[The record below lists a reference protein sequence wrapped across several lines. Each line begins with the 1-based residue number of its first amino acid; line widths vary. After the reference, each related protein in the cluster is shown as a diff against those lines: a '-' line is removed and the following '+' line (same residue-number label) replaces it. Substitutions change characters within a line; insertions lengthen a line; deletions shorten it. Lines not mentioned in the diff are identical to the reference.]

1 MLGLAMFQ
9 NDLSGDQLLLQ
20 RLAFVVA
27 AAILSWLLASRVRL
41 YALDRLL
48 DIPNER
54 SSHKSP
60 TPRGGG
66 LAIAVTAL
74 GGIIV
79 AAMLGWI
86 DWNLAIALSGGGAM
100 IATVGFVDDHKSLS
114 ALTRFA
120 VQFLSAAWGLYWFGG
135 LPSLSVGSSTLELGL
150 VGTGLGIVGIV
161 WAINLYNFVDGI
173 DGLAAGEAITT
184 GVIGGV
190 ILLAMGQPGLATVS
204 LLIAAASAGFLP
216 LNWAP
221 AKLFMGDVGSGMLG
235 YLFAVLAIA
244 SENAGAVPLLIW
256 VLLLGAFVFD
266 ATVTL
271 CRRIAHGEK
280 WYHAHH
286 SHAYQRMVQAGRSH
300 AQVSATVLLINLIL
314 AILAVVAWLRPTL
327 FLIAIGAGAVL
338 LSIIYLTVEKIRPM
352 HQPSRG

>member
-1 MLGLAMFQ
+1 MSERIIFI
-9 NDLSGDQLLLQ
+9 
-20 RLAFVVA
+20 VA

-54 SSHKSP
+54 SSHSSP

-66 LAIAVTAL
+66 LAIAFTAL
-74 GGIIV
+74 GGIIL
-79 AAMLGWI
+79 AAMWKWI
-86 DWNLAIALSGGGAM
+86 DWNLAIALTGGGSM
-100 IATVGFVDDHKSLS
+100 IAVVGWIDDHRDLP
-114 ALTRFA
+114 ALVRFA
-120 VQFLSAAWGLYWFGG
+120 VQFLSAAWAMFWLGG
-135 LPSLSVGSSTLELGL
+135 LPALTVGSTQVS
-150 VGTGLGIVGIV
+150 LGIAGIPLGVIGIV

-173 DGLAAGEAITT
+173 DGLAAGEAVTT
-184 GVIGGV
+184 GMIGGL
-190 ILLAMGQPGLATVS
+190 ILLAMGHYGLAMVS
-204 LLIAAASAGFLP
+204 LLIAAANAGFLP

-271 CRRIAHGEK
+271 CRRIAHGER

-300 AQVSATVLLINLIL
+300 AQVSSMIL
-314 AILAVVAWLRPTL
+314 AINFVLAALAIVAWLRPT
-327 FLIAIGAGAVL
+327 FFMVAIGAGALL
-338 LSIIYLTVEKIRPM
+338 LSIIYLSVERIRPM
-352 HQPSRG
+352 HARARS

>member
-1 MLGLAMFQ
+1 MVQDTFAGNELVAERVVFI
-9 NDLSGDQLLLQ
+9 
-20 RLAFVVA
+20 VA
-27 AAILSWLLASRVRL
+27 AGIVSWLLASRVRL

-54 SSHKSP
+54 SSHSSP

-74 GGIIV
+74 GGIVI

-86 DWNLAIALSGGGAM
+86 DWDLAIALSGGGAM
-100 IATVGFVDDHKSLS
+100 IATVGWVDDHRDLS

-120 VQFLSAAWGLYWFGG
+120 VQFISAGWAMFWIGG
-135 LPSLSVGSSTLELGL
+135 LPSLSVGFASVNLGL
-150 VGTGLGIVGIV
+150 VGTVLGVIGIV

-173 DGLAAGEAITT
+173 DGLAAGEAIST
-184 GVIGGV
+184 GVIGGM
-190 ILLAMGQPGLATVS
+190 ILVATGHVGLAMVS
-204 LLIAAASAGFLP
+204 FVIAAASAGFLP

-271 CRRIAHGEK
+271 CRRIAHGER

-300 AQVSATVLLINLIL
+300 AQVSTTILIINLALAVL
-314 AILAVVAWLRPTL
+314 AIVAWLRPTF

-338 LSIIYLTVEKIRPM
+338 LSVIYLSVERIKPM
-352 HQPSRG
+352 HAQSRG

>member
-1 MLGLAMFQ
+1 MSERIIFI
-9 NDLSGDQLLLQ
+9 
-20 RLAFVVA
+20 VA

-54 SSHKSP
+54 SSHSSP

-66 LAIAVTAL
+66 LAIAFTAL
-74 GGIIV
+74 GGIIL
-79 AAMLGWI
+79 AAMWKWI
-86 DWNLAIALSGGGAM
+86 DWNLAIALTGGGSM
-100 IATVGFVDDHKSLS
+100 IAVVGWIDDHRDLP
-114 ALTRFA
+114 ALVRFA
-120 VQFLSAAWGLYWFGG
+120 VQFLSAAWAMFWLGG
-135 LPSLSVGSSTLELGL
+135 LPALTVGSTQLS
-150 VGTGLGIVGIV
+150 LGIAGIPLGVIGIV

-173 DGLAAGEAITT
+173 DGLAAGEAVTT
-184 GVIGGV
+184 GMIGGL
-190 ILLAMGQPGLATVS
+190 ILLAMGHYGLAMVS
-204 LLIAAASAGFLP
+204 LLIAAANAGFLP

-271 CRRIAHGEK
+271 CRRIAHGER

-300 AQVSATVLLINLIL
+300 AQVSSMIL
-314 AILAVVAWLRPTL
+314 AINFVLAALAIVAWLRPT
-327 FLIAIGAGAVL
+327 FFMVAIGAGALL
-338 LSIIYLTVEKIRPM
+338 LSIIYLSVERIKPM
-352 HQPSRG
+352 HARARG

>member
-1 MLGLAMFQ
+1 MTIKLAT
-9 NDLSGDQLLLQ
+9 LL
-20 RLAFVVA
+20 VA

-54 SSHKSP
+54 SSHSVP

-66 LAIAVTAL
+66 LAIAVTAV
-74 GGIIV
+74 GGIILS
-79 AAMLGWI
+79 AMLHWVDRNI
-86 DWNLAIALSGGGAM
+86 AIALVGGGVM
-100 IATVGFVDDHKSLS
+100 IATVGWVDDHRSLS

-120 VQFLSAAWGLYWFGG
+120 VQFLSAGWAMYWLGG
-135 LPSLSVGSSTLELGL
+135 LPSLSLGSGTLHLGV
-150 VGTGLGIVGIV
+150 VGTVLGIIGIV

-184 GVIGGV
+184 GVIGGL
-190 ILLAMGQPGLATVS
+190 ILLAMGQTGLATVS
-204 LLIAAASAGFLP
+204 LIVAAANAGFLP

-221 AKLFMGDVGSGMLG
+221 ARLFMGDVGSGMLG

-244 SENAGAVPLLIW
+244 SENSGAVPLLLW

-271 CRRIAHGEK
+271 CRRIAHGHR
-280 WYHAHH
+280 WHHAHH
-286 SHAYQRMVQAGRSH
+286 SHAYQRMVQAGKSH
-300 AQVSATVLLINLIL
+300 AQVSSTILVINLIL
-314 AILAVVAWLRPTL
+314 ALLAIVAWLHPAL
-327 FLIAIGAGAVL
+327 FLMALGAGAVL
-338 LSIIYLTVEKIRPM
+338 LSIIYLSVERISPM
-352 HQPSRG
+352 HAPSHSRG

>member
-1 MLGLAMFQ
+1 MVQETIA
-9 NDLSGDQLLLQ
+9 GDRLLIEQLVFL
-20 RLAFVVA
+20 VA

-54 SSHKSP
+54 SSHSSP

-74 GGIIV
+74 GGIII
-79 AAMLGWI
+79 AAILGWI
-86 DWNLAIALSGGGAM
+86 DWDLAIALAGGGGM
-100 IATVGFVDDHKSLS
+100 IATVGWVDDHRDLP

-120 VQFLSAAWGLYWFGG
+120 VQFLSAGWAMFWVGG
-135 LPSLSVGSSTLELGL
+135 LPSLS
-150 VGTGLGIVGIV
+150 LGIFSVNMGLIGTVLGIIGIV

-173 DGLAAGEAITT
+173 DGLAAGEAIST
-184 GVIGGV
+184 GVIGGL
-190 ILLAMGQPGLATVS
+190 ILLAMGQIGLAMVS
-204 LLIAAASAGFLP
+204 FLIAAASAGFLP

-235 YLFAVLAIA
+235 YLFAVLAVA

-271 CRRIAHGEK
+271 CRRIAHGER

-300 AQVSATVLLINLIL
+300 AQVSTTILIINLALAVL
-314 AILAVVAWLRPTL
+314 AIVAWLRPTF

-338 LSIIYLTVEKIRPM
+338 LSIIYLSVERIRPM
-352 HQPSRG
+352 HAQSRG

>member
-1 MLGLAMFQ
+1 MVQGAFA
-9 NDLSGDQLLLQ
+9 GDRLVIEQLV
-20 RLAFVVA
+20 FIVA

-54 SSHKSP
+54 SSHSSP

-74 GGIIV
+74 GGIII

-86 DWNLAIALSGGGAM
+86 DWDLAIALSGGGAM
-100 IATVGFVDDHKSLS
+100 IATSGWVDDHRDLP

-120 VQFLSAAWGLYWFGG
+120 VQFLSAGWAMVWLGG
-135 LPSLSVGSSTLELGL
+135 LPSLSVGVLSIQLGL
-150 VGTGLGIVGIV
+150 VGTVLGIVGIV

-173 DGLAAGEAITT
+173 DGLAAGEAIST
-184 GVIGGV
+184 GVIGGL
-190 ILLAMGQPGLATVS
+190 ILVAMGHVGLAMVS
-204 LLIAAASAGFLP
+204 FLIAAASAGFLP

-271 CRRIAHGEK
+271 CRRIAHGER

-300 AQVSATVLLINLIL
+300 AQVSSTILVINLALAVL
-314 AILAVVAWLRPTL
+314 AIVAWLRPTF

-338 LSIIYLTVEKIRPM
+338 LSIIYLSVERIRPM
-352 HQPSRG
+352 HAQSRG

>member
-1 MLGLAMFQ
+1 M
-9 NDLSGDQLLLQ
+9 SQ
-20 RLAFVVA
+20 RVVFVIA

-66 LAIAVTAL
+66 LAIAVTVL
-74 GGIIV
+74 GGIIL
-79 AAMLGWI
+79 AAMWRWI
-86 DWNLAIALSGGGAM
+86 SWDLAIALSGGGTM
-100 IATVGFVDDHKSLS
+100 IAAVGWIDDHRSLP

-120 VQFLSAAWGLYWFGG
+120 VQFLSAGWAMYWLGG
-135 LPSLSVGSSTLELGL
+135 LRSLSVGFTELQLGI
-150 VGTGLGIVGIV
+150 VGTILGIVGIV

-173 DGLAAGEAITT
+173 DGLAAGEAIST
-184 GVIGGV
+184 GVIGG
-190 ILLAMGQPGLATVS
+190 LLLLKTGSPGLAMVAF
-204 LLIAAASAGFLP
+204 LIAAANAGFLP

-221 AKLFMGDVGSGMLG
+221 AKLFMGDVGSGLLG
-235 YLFAVLAIA
+235 YLFAVLAVA
-244 SENAGAVPLLIW
+244 SENVGAVPLLLW

-271 CRRIAHGEK
+271 CRRIAHGER

-286 SHAYQRMVQAGRSH
+286 SHAYQRMVQAGSSH
-300 AQVSATVLLINLIL
+300 ATVSSMIL
-314 AILAVVAWLRPTL
+314 AINVVLAALAIVAWLRPTL
-327 FLIAIGAGAVL
+327 FLVAMGAGAIL
-338 LSIIYLTVEKIRPM
+338 LSIIYISVERIRPM
-352 HQPSRG
+352 HAHSRG

>member
-1 MLGLAMFQ
+1 MVQDTFAGNELVAERVVFI
-9 NDLSGDQLLLQ
+9 
-20 RLAFVVA
+20 VA
-27 AAILSWLLASRVRL
+27 AGIVSWLLASRVRL

-54 SSHKSP
+54 SSHSSP

-74 GGIIV
+74 GGIVI
-79 AAMLGWI
+79 AAIFGWI
-86 DWNLAIALSGGGAM
+86 DWDLAIALSGGGAM
-100 IATVGFVDDHKSLS
+100 IATVGWVDDHRDLP

-120 VQFLSAAWGLYWFGG
+120 VQFISAGWAMFWIGG
-135 LPSLSVGSSTLELGL
+135 LPSLSVGFASVNLGL
-150 VGTGLGIVGIV
+150 IGTVLGVIGIV

-173 DGLAAGEAITT
+173 DGLAAGEAIST
-184 GVIGGV
+184 GVIGGM
-190 ILLAMGQPGLATVS
+190 ILVAMGHVGLAMVS
-204 LLIAAASAGFLP
+204 FVIAAASAGFLP

-244 SENAGAVPLLIW
+244 SENVGAVPLLIW

-271 CRRIAHGEK
+271 CRRIAHGER

-300 AQVSATVLLINLIL
+300 AQVSTTILIINLALAVL
-314 AILAVVAWLRPTL
+314 AIVAWLRPTF

-338 LSIIYLTVEKIRPM
+338 LSVIYLSVERIKPM
-352 HQPSRG
+352 HAQSRG

>member
-1 MLGLAMFQ
+1 MLEGAGLIV
-9 NDLSGDQLLLQ
+9 G
-20 RLAFVVA
+20 

-54 SSHKSP
+54 SSHSVP

-66 LAIAVTAL
+66 LAIAFTVL
-74 GGIIV
+74 GGV
-79 AAMLGWI
+79 LLAAARGWI
-86 DWNLAIALSGGGAM
+86 AWDLALALSGGGTM
-100 IATVGFVDDHKSLS
+100 IAAVGWIDDHRDLS

-120 VQFLSAAWGLYWFGG
+120 VQFFAAAWAMFWLGG
-135 LPSLSVGSSTLELGL
+135 LPALSIGFGEIN
-150 VGTGLGIVGIV
+150 LGIAGTVLGVIGIV

-173 DGLAAGEAITT
+173 DGLAAGEAIST
-184 GVIGGV
+184 GVIGGL
-190 ILLAMGQPGLATVS
+190 ILLAMGHNGLAIVA

-235 YLFAVLAIA
+235 YLFAVLSIA
-244 SENAGAVPLLIW
+244 SENAGAIPLLIW

-271 CRRIAHGEK
+271 CRRIANGER

-300 AQVSATVLLINLIL
+300 AMVSSMILLINLAL
-314 AILAVVAWLRPTL
+314 AILAVVAWLRPTF
-327 FLIAIGAGAVL
+327 FLISIAAGAIL
-338 LSIIYLTVEKIRPM
+338 LSIIYLTVERIRPM
-352 HQPSRG
+352 HAHSRG

>member
-1 MLGLAMFQ
+1 MTVERAVFLI
-9 NDLSGDQLLLQ
+9 
-20 RLAFVVA
+20 A
-27 AAILSWLLASRVRL
+27 AVILSWLLASRVRL

-54 SSHKSP
+54 SSHSAP

-66 LAIAVTAL
+66 LAIAFTAL
-74 GGIIV
+74 GGIVI
-79 AAMLGWI
+79 AAMLQWI
-86 DWNLAIALSGGGAM
+86 DSNLAIALVGGGAL
-100 IATVGFVDDHKSLS
+100 IAAVGWVDDHRSLS

-120 VQFLSAAWGLYWFGG
+120 VQFFCAGWAMFWLGG
-135 LPSLSVGSSTLELGL
+135 LPSLSIGSASLHLGPA
-150 VGTGLGIVGIV
+150 GIALGVIGIV

-173 DGLAAGEAITT
+173 DGLAAGEAIST
-184 GVIGGV
+184 GVIGGL
-190 ILLAMGQPGLATVS
+190 ILLAMGQTGLATVS
-204 LLIAAASAGFLP
+204 LLVAAASAGFLP

-221 AKLFMGDVGSGMLG
+221 ARIFMGDVGSGMLG

-244 SENAGAVPLLIW
+244 SENSGAVPLLLW

-271 CRRIAHGEK
+271 CRRIAHGER

-300 AQVSATVLLINLIL
+300 AQVSTTILFINLIL
-314 AILAVVAWLRPTL
+314 AILAIVAWLRPAL
-327 FLIAIGAGAVL
+327 FLMAIGAGAVL
-338 LSIIYLTVEKIRPM
+338 LSVIYLSVERIKPM
-352 HQPSRG
+352 HAHSHSRG

>member
-1 MLGLAMFQ
+1 MLG
-9 NDLSGDQLLLQ
+9 
-20 RLAFVVA
+20 V
-27 AAILSWLLASRVRL
+27 
-41 YALDRLL
+41 
-48 DIPNER
+48 
-54 SSHKSP
+54 
-60 TPRGGG
+60 
-66 LAIAVTAL
+66 
-74 GGIIV
+74 
-79 AAMLGWI
+79 
-86 DWNLAIALSGGGAM
+86 
-100 IATVGFVDDHKSLS
+100 
-114 ALTRFA
+114 
-120 VQFLSAAWGLYWFGG
+120 
-135 LPSLSVGSSTLELGL
+135 
-150 VGTGLGIVGIV
+150 VGIV

-173 DGLAAGEAITT
+173 DGLAAGEAVTT
-184 GVIGGV
+184 GVIGGL
-190 ILLAMGQPGLATVS
+190 ILLAMNQVGLAMVS

-271 CRRIAHGEK
+271 CRRIMHGEK

-300 AQVSATVLLINLIL
+300 AQVSATVLLINLVLALL
-314 AILAVVAWLRPTL
+314 AIVAWLRPTF

-338 LSIIYLTVEKIRPM
+338 LSIIYLTVERIRPM

>member
-1 MLGLAMFQ
+1 MTVERGVFLI
-9 NDLSGDQLLLQ
+9 
-20 RLAFVVA
+20 A

-54 SSHKSP
+54 SSHSAP

-66 LAIAVTAL
+66 LAIAFTAL
-74 GGIIV
+74 GGIVI
-79 AAMLGWI
+79 ASMLQWI
-86 DWNLAIALSGGGAM
+86 DTNLAVALVGGGAL
-100 IATVGFVDDHKSLS
+100 IATVGWVDDHRSLP

-120 VQFLSAAWGLYWFGG
+120 VQFFCAGWAMFWLGG
-135 LPSLSVGSSTLELGL
+135 LPALSIGSASLRLGPVGMVLG
-150 VGTGLGIVGIV
+150 VIGIV

-173 DGLAAGEAITT
+173 DGLAAGEAIST
-184 GVIGGV
+184 GVIGGL
-190 ILLAMGQPGLATVS
+190 ILLAMGQTGLATVS
-204 LLIAAASAGFLP
+204 LLIAAANAGFLP

-221 AKLFMGDVGSGMLG
+221 ARLFMGDVGSGMLG

-244 SENAGAVPLLIW
+244 SENSRAVPLLLW

-271 CRRIAHGEK
+271 CRRIAHGER

-300 AQVSATVLLINLIL
+300 AQVSTTILLINLIL
-314 AILAVVAWLRPTL
+314 AILAIIAWLRPAL
-327 FLIAIGAGAVL
+327 FLMAIGAGTVL
-338 LSIIYLTVEKIRPM
+338 LSVIYLSVERVKPM
-352 HQPSRG
+352 HAHSHSRG

>member
-1 MLGLAMFQ
+1 MTVERAVFLI
-9 NDLSGDQLLLQ
+9 
-20 RLAFVVA
+20 A

-54 SSHKSP
+54 SSHSAP

-66 LAIAVTAL
+66 LAIAFTAL
-74 GGIIV
+74 GGIVI
-79 AAMLGWI
+79 AAMLQWI
-86 DWNLAIALSGGGAM
+86 DSNLAIALVGGGAL
-100 IATVGFVDDHKSLS
+100 IAAVGWVDDHRSLS

-120 VQFLSAAWGLYWFGG
+120 VQFFCAGWAMFWLGG
-135 LPSLSVGSSTLELGL
+135 LPSLSIGSASLNLGPA
-150 VGTGLGIVGIV
+150 GIVLGVIGIV

-173 DGLAAGEAITT
+173 DGLAAGEAIST
-184 GVIGGV
+184 GVIGGL
-190 ILLAMGQPGLATVS
+190 ILLAMGQTGLAIVS

-221 AKLFMGDVGSGMLG
+221 ARLFMGDVGSGMLG

-244 SENAGAVPLLIW
+244 SENSGAVPLLLW

-271 CRRIAHGEK
+271 CRRIAHGER

-300 AQVSATVLLINLIL
+300 AQVSTTILLINLVL
-314 AILAVVAWLRPTL
+314 AILAIVAWLRPAL
-327 FLIAIGAGAVL
+327 FLMAIGAGAVM
-338 LSIIYLTVEKIRPM
+338 LSVIYLSVERIKPM
-352 HQPSRG
+352 HAHSRG

>member
-1 MLGLAMFQ
+1 MVHIPFADDKLV
-9 NDLSGDQLLLQ
+9 LQ
-20 RLAFVVA
+20 RLVFLVA

-54 SSHKSP
+54 SSHSAP

-74 GGIIV
+74 GGIII
-79 AAMLGWI
+79 AAMLHWI
-86 DWNLAIALSGGGAM
+86 EWDLAIALAGGGTM
-100 IATVGFVDDHKSLS
+100 IATVGWIDDHRDLP

-120 VQFLSAAWGLYWFGG
+120 VQFMSAAWGLFWVGG
-135 LPSLSVGSSTLELGL
+135 LPSLSVGFASVPLGL
-150 VGTGLGIVGIV
+150 VGTILGVVGIV

-173 DGLAAGEAITT
+173 DGLAAGEAIST
-184 GVIGGV
+184 GVIGGL
-190 ILLAMGQPGLATVS
+190 ILIAMGQTGLAMVS
-204 LLIAAASAGFLP
+204 FLIAAANAGFLP

-271 CRRIAHGEK
+271 CRRIAHGER

-300 AQVSATVLLINLIL
+300 AQVSATILIINLALAVL
-314 AILAVVAWLRPTL
+314 AIVAWLRPTF
-327 FLIAIGAGAVL
+327 FLIAFGAGAVL
-338 LSIIYLTVEKIRPM
+338 LSIIYLSVERIRPM
-352 HQPSRG
+352 HAQSRG

>member
-1 MLGLAMFQ
+1 MIEGLGFIL
-9 NDLSGDQLLLQ
+9 G
-20 RLAFVVA
+20 

-54 SSHKSP
+54 SSHSSP

-66 LAIAVTAL
+66 LAIAVTVL
-74 GGIIV
+74 GGLIL
-79 AAMLGWI
+79 AAVLGWI
-86 DWNLAIALSGGGAM
+86 DWDLALALTGGGSM
-100 IATVGFVDDHKSLS
+100 IAAVGWIDDHKSLS

-120 VQFLSAAWGLYWFGG
+120 VQFLSAGWAMFWVGG
-135 LPSLSVGSSTLELGL
+135 LPTLSLGAATLNLGL
-150 VGTGLGIVGIV
+150 FGTVIGVVGIV

-184 GVIGGV
+184 GVIGGL
-190 ILLAMGQPGLATVS
+190 ILLAMGHYGLAMVA
-204 LLIAAASAGFLP
+204 LLIAAANAGFLP

-235 YLFAVLAIA
+235 YLFAVLAVA

-271 CRRIAHGEK
+271 CRRIMHGER

-300 AQVSATVLLINLIL
+300 AQVSSMILLINLVL
-314 AILAVVAWLRPTL
+314 AILAIVAWLRPTF
-327 FLIAIGAGAVL
+327 FLISIGAGALL
-338 LSIIYLTVEKIRPM
+338 LSIIYISVERIRPM
-352 HQPSRG
+352 HAHSRG

>member
-1 MLGLAMFQ
+1 MSERAIFI
-9 NDLSGDQLLLQ
+9 
-20 RLAFVVA
+20 VA

-54 SSHKSP
+54 SSHSVP

-66 LAIAVTAL
+66 LAIAFTAL
-74 GGIIV
+74 GGIIL
-79 AAMLGWI
+79 AAMWRWI
-86 DWNLAIALSGGGAM
+86 DWNLATALAGGGFM
-100 IATVGFVDDHKSLS
+100 IAAVGWIDDHRDLP
-114 ALTRFA
+114 ALVRFA
-120 VQFLSAAWGLYWFGG
+120 VQFLSAGWAMFWLGG
-135 LPSLSVGSSTLELGL
+135 LPALTLGSTQLS
-150 VGTGLGIVGIV
+150 LGIAGIPLGVIGIV

-173 DGLAAGEAITT
+173 DGLAAGEAVTT
-184 GVIGGV
+184 GIIGGL
-190 ILLAMGQPGLATVS
+190 ILLAMGHYGLAMVS
-204 LLIAAASAGFLP
+204 LLIAAANAGFLP

-271 CRRIAHGEK
+271 CRRVAHGER

-300 AQVSATVLLINLIL
+300 AQVSSM
-314 AILAVVAWLRPTL
+314 ILAVNFVLAALAIVAWLRPT
-327 FLIAIGAGAVL
+327 FFMVAIGAGALL
-338 LSIIYLTVEKIRPM
+338 LSILYLSVERIRPM
-352 HQPSRG
+352 HARARS

>member
-1 MLGLAMFQ
+1 MIERIVFI
-9 NDLSGDQLLLQ
+9 
-20 RLAFVVA
+20 VA

-54 SSHKSP
+54 SSHSSP

-74 GGIIV
+74 GGIML
-79 AAMLGWI
+79 AAMWRWI
-86 DWNLAIALSGGGAM
+86 SWDLAIALSGGGAM
-100 IATVGFVDDHKSLS
+100 IAAVGWIDDHRDLP

-120 VQFLSAAWGLYWFGG
+120 VQFISAGWAMYWLGG
-135 LPSLSVGSSTLELGL
+135 LNSLSVGFADVHLGI
-150 VGTGLGIVGIV
+150 VGTVLGVVGIV

-173 DGLAAGEAITT
+173 DGLAAGEAIST
-184 GVIGGV
+184 GVIGG
-190 ILLAMGQPGLATVS
+190 LLLLKTGNAGLAMVAF
-204 LLIAAASAGFLP
+204 LIAAANAGFLP

-221 AKLFMGDVGSGMLG
+221 AKLFMGDVGSGLLG
-235 YLFAVLAIA
+235 YLFAVLAVA
-244 SENAGAVPLLIW
+244 SENVRAVPLLLW

-271 CRRIAHGEK
+271 CRRIAHGER

-300 AQVSATVLLINLIL
+300 ATVSSMIL
-314 AILAVVAWLRPTL
+314 AINVLLAGLAIVAWLRPTL
-327 FLIAIGAGAVL
+327 FLVSIAAGAIL
-338 LSIIYLTVEKIRPM
+338 LSIIYLSVERIRPM
-352 HQPSRG
+352 HAPTRG

>member
-1 MLGLAMFQ
+1 LTIQLATF
-9 NDLSGDQLLLQ
+9 LI
-20 RLAFVVA
+20 A

-48 DIPNER
+48 DVPNER
-54 SSHKSP
+54 SSHSVP

-74 GGIIV
+74 GGIV
-79 AAMLGWI
+79 LAAVLHWI
-86 DWNLAIALSGGGAM
+86 DWNLAIALVGGGTM
-100 IATVGFVDDHKSLS
+100 IAAIGWIDDHRSLS

-120 VQFLSAAWGLYWFGG
+120 VQFTSAGWAIYWLGG
-135 LPSLSVGSSTLELGL
+135 LPSLSVGSATLHIGI
-150 VGTGLGIVGIV
+150 VGSILGIIGIV

-173 DGLAAGEAITT
+173 DGLAAGEAIST
-184 GVIGGV
+184 GVIGGL
-190 ILLAMGQPGLATVS
+190 ILLAMGQKGLATVS
-204 LLIAAASAGFLP
+204 LIIAAANAGFLP

-221 AKLFMGDVGSGMLG
+221 ARLFMGDVGSGMLG

-244 SENAGAVPLLIW
+244 SENSGAVPLLLW

-271 CRRIAHGEK
+271 CRRIAHGER

-286 SHAYQRMVQAGRSH
+286 SHAYQRMVQAGKSH
-300 AQVSATVLLINLIL
+300 AQVSSTILVINLALALL
-314 AILAVVAWLRPTL
+314 AIVAWLRPAL
-327 FLIAIGAGAVL
+327 FLIAIGAGTVL
-338 LSIIYLTVEKIRPM
+338 LSIIYLSVERIRPM
-352 HQPSRG
+352 HAPSHSRG

>member
-1 MLGLAMFQ
+1 MV
-9 NDLSGDQLLLQ
+9 Q
-20 RLAFVVA
+20 RLVFLVA

-54 SSHKSP
+54 SSHSSP

-74 GGIIV
+74 GGIII
-79 AAMLGWI
+79 AAMLHWV
-86 DWNLAIALSGGGAM
+86 DWNLAIALAGGGAM
-100 IATVGFVDDHKSLS
+100 IATVGWVDDHRSLS
-114 ALTRFA
+114 ALARFA
-120 VQFLSAAWGLYWFGG
+120 VQFISAGWAMFWVGG
-135 LPSLSVGSSTLELGL
+135 LPSLSVGSASVELGL
-150 VGTGLGIVGIV
+150 LGTMLGIVGIV

-173 DGLAAGEAITT
+173 DGLAAGEAIST
-184 GVIGGV
+184 GVIGGL
-190 ILLAMGQPGLATVS
+190 ILFAMGRTGLATVS
-204 LLIAAASAGFLP
+204 LLIAAASAGFIP

-235 YLFAVLAIA
+235 YLFAVLAVA

-271 CRRIAHGEK
+271 CRRIAHGER

-300 AQVSATVLLINLIL
+300 AQVSTTILIINLALAVL
-314 AILAVVAWLRPTL
+314 AIVAWLRPTF

-338 LSIIYLTVEKIRPM
+338 LSIIYLSVERIRPM
-352 HQPSRG
+352 HAQSRG

>member
-1 MLGLAMFQ
+1 MSERAVFIL
-9 NDLSGDQLLLQ
+9 
-20 RLAFVVA
+20 A

-54 SSHKSP
+54 SSHSSP

-74 GGIIV
+74 GGIIL
-79 AAMLGWI
+79 AAMWRWIDWDLAMALAGGGTMIAAVGWI
-86 DWNLAIALSGGGAM
+86 D
-100 IATVGFVDDHKSLS
+100 DHKDLP
-114 ALTRFA
+114 ALVRFA
-120 VQFLSAAWGLYWFGG
+120 VQFLSAGWAMFWLGG
-135 LPSLSVGSSTLELGL
+135 LPALTVGSSQLTLGVAGIPLG
-150 VGTGLGIVGIV
+150 VIGIV

-173 DGLAAGEAITT
+173 DGLAAGEAVTT
-184 GVIGGV
+184 GIIGGL
-190 ILLAMGQPGLATVS
+190 ILLAMGHYGLAMVS
-204 LLIAAASAGFLP
+204 LLIAAANAGFLP

-271 CRRIAHGEK
+271 CRRIAHGER

-300 AQVSATVLLINLIL
+300 AQVSSMILVINIVLAVL
-314 AILAVVAWLRPTL
+314 AIVAWLRPTF
-327 FLIAIGAGAVL
+327 FLVAIGAGALL
-338 LSIIYLTVEKIRPM
+338 LSIIYMSVERIRPM
-352 HQPSRG
+352 HARARS

>member
-1 MLGLAMFQ
+1 MIE
-9 NDLSGDQLLLQ
+9 
-20 RLAFVVA
+20 RIAFVA
-27 AAILSWLLASRVRL
+27 AAALLSWLLASRVRL

-54 SSHKSP
+54 SSHSTP

-74 GGIIV
+74 GGVIV
-79 AAMLGWI
+79 AAMLHWI
-86 DWNLAIALSGGGAM
+86 DWDLAIALAGGGTM
-100 IATVGFVDDHKSLS
+100 IATVGWVDDHRSLS

-120 VQFLSAAWGLYWFGG
+120 VQFFSAGWAMFWLGG
-135 LPSLSVGSSTLELGL
+135 LPSLSIGNSTVGLGL
-150 VGTGLGIVGIV
+150 VGTVLGVIGIV

-173 DGLAAGEAITT
+173 DGLAAGEAIST
-184 GVIGGV
+184 GVIGGL
-190 ILLAMGQPGLATVS
+190 ILLAMNQTGLAMVA

-244 SENAGAVPLLIW
+244 SENSGAMPLLLWI
-256 VLLLGAFVFD
+256 LLLGAFVFD

-271 CRRIAHGEK
+271 CRRVMHGER

-300 AQVSATVLLINLIL
+300 AQVSTTILLINLVL
-314 AILAVVAWLRPTL
+314 ALLAVVAWLRPTF
-327 FLIAIGAGAVL
+327 FLIAIGAGTLL
-338 LSIIYLTVEKIRPM
+338 LSIIYISVERVRPM
-352 HQPSRG
+352 HAQSR

>member
-1 MLGLAMFQ
+1 MVQVDDAGFR
-9 NDLSGDQLLLQ
+9 SVIEKVV
-20 RLAFVVA
+20 FVA
-27 AAILSWLLASRVRL
+27 AAALLSWLLASRVRL

-54 SSHKSP
+54 SSHSTP

-74 GGIIV
+74 GGVII
-79 AAMLGWI
+79 AAMLQWI
-86 DWNLAIALSGGGAM
+86 DWNLGIALAGGGAM
-100 IATVGFVDDHKSLS
+100 IAIVGWVDDHRSLS

-120 VQFLSAAWGLYWFGG
+120 VQFLSAGWAMFWLGG
-135 LPSLSVGSSTLELGL
+135 LPALSIGNSSIGLGV
-150 VGTGLGIVGIV
+150 VGTLLGVVGIV

-173 DGLAAGEAITT
+173 DGLAAGEAIST
-184 GVIGGV
+184 GVVGGL
-190 ILLAMGQPGLATVS
+190 ILLAMNQVGLAMVAF
-204 LLIAAASAGFLP
+204 LIAAASGGFLP

-244 SENAGAVPLLIW
+244 SENAGAVPLLLWI
-256 VLLLGAFVFD
+256 LLLGAFVFD

-271 CRRIAHGEK
+271 CRRIIHGER

-300 AQVSATVLLINLIL
+300 AQVSTTILLINLVL
-314 AILAVVAWLRPTL
+314 ALLAVVAWLRPTF
-327 FLIAIGAGAVL
+327 FLIAMGAGAVL
-338 LSIIYLTVEKIRPM
+338 LSIIYISVEKIRPM
-352 HQPSRG
+352 HAQSR